1 VLRQPVELSEQRLA
15 RLPQAPTE
23 IRLASRSVMPPRIS
37 PPRPRDALTSAL
49 RIAALRWLACLC
61 QDGGGAPSE
70 HLSIDDL

>member
-1 VLRQPVELSEQRLA
+1 
-15 RLPQAPTE
+15 
-23 IRLASRSVMPPRIS
+23 MPPRIS

-70 HLSIDDL
+70 HLSIDDLQKSDKATPCGAGIAFPSLIAVP